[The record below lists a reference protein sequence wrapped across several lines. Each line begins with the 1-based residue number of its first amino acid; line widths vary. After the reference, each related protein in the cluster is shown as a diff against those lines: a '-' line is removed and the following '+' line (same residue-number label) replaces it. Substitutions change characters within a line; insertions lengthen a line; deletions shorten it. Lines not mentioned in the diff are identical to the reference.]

1 MARRADRAL
10 VNRAAQMRLGLRFR
24 FFAHDRSRALRA
36 RIFPLEEL
44 GGPPRRTRKAS
55 TQAPR
60 PPPVSILEAVRERV
74 SEEAAERLSVL
85 KKTEMAAAAEQLL
98 AATDW
103 LPPLLRTAKT
113 EDRARAPD
121 GAQGADFCS
130 QAAE

>member
-1 MARRADRAL
+1 M
-10 VNRAAQMRLGLRFR
+10 
-24 FFAHDRSRALRA
+24 
-36 RIFPLEEL
+36 
-44 GGPPRRTRKAS
+44 
-55 TQAPR
+55 
-60 PPPVSILEAVRERV
+60 RERV